1 MSNAARAAV
10 CPLLHPLIDPPL
22 PPPRA
27 HRAAAPLFPAARVNS
42 RLPYMAVRALPPDL
56 LPAPRADHLGGK
68 IPVQGLVPLS
78 GDVWVH
84 RGQIIKAGEHS
95 PPRAVGTAASVHGP
109 GRRRCLVGM
118 ALFAGPPHLPA
129 AVGGDGVGRCRAV
142 ACGMPLLGDIREHA
156 LQVVFSGDSDLA
168 RADRAARAVG
178 GPGGHLRLPFMA
190 LLTDPPDLPVGPGG
204 HIPRGQ
210 RAVFRWMPL
219 LRQVRVGGG
228 QVVVPRLDSPVG
240 AHGTAAASCTG
251 LDYSLPLMALPARP
265 PDQLVA
271 AGQEL
276 IGSKR

>member
-10 CPLLHPLIDPPL
+10 CPLFHDLADSPL

-27 HRAAAPLFPAARVNS
+27 HRAAALLFPGSSVNS
-42 RLPYMAVRALPPDL
+42 RLPNMPLAALPPDL
-56 LPAPRADHLGGK
+56 LPAPGGDHLGGK

-84 RGQIIKAGEHS
+84 RGQVIKTGEHL
-95 PPRAVGTAASVHGP
+95 PPRAVGTAAPVHGP

-142 ACGMPLLGDIREHA
+142 EGRMPLLGDIREQA
-156 LQVVFSGDSDLA
+156 LQVVLPGNDDLA

-178 GPGGHLRLPFMA
+178 GPGGHLRLP
-190 LLTDPPDLPVGPGG
+190 
-204 HIPRGQ
+204 
-210 RAVFRWMPL
+210 
-219 LRQVRVGGG
+219 
-228 QVVVPRLDSPVG
+228 
-240 AHGTAAASCTG
+240 
-251 LDYSLPLMALPARP
+251 LMALPARP
-265 PDQLVA
+265 PDQPVA

>member
-10 CPLLHPLIDPPL
+10 CPLFHPLIGPPL

-27 HRAAAPLFPAARVNS
+27 HRAAAPLFPGSGVNS
-42 RLPYMAVRALPPDL
+42 RLPNMPLAALPPDL
-56 LPAPRADHLGGK
+56 LPAPGGDHLGGK

-84 RGQIIKAGEHS
+84 RGQIIKAVEHS
-95 PPRAVGTAASVHGP
+95 PPRAVGTAAPVHGP
-109 GRRRCLVGM
+109 GRRRRLVG
-118 ALFAGPPHLPA
+118 
-129 AVGGDGVGRCRAV
+129 RAV
-142 ACGMPLLGDIREHA
+142 ACGMPLLGDIREQA
-156 LQVVFSGDSDLA
+156 LQVVFSRDDDLA

-204 HIPRGQ
+204 HIPRSQG
-210 RAVFRWMPL
+210 AVFRWMPL
-219 LRQVRVGGG
+219 FRQLGMGGG